1 MKVNMFS
8 LQCDTLVTPSGSR
21 RKLHVVENLITQKS
35 PLVSGGQS
43 DQDVLNLS
51 SEVSDVCFIPLTNT
65 RFKLL
70 NFRLQQTNKDHFQHN
85 TETLSKKT
93 GV

>member
-1 MKVNMFS
+1 MKVNMLS